1 MIKALSVLDEKQKK
15 DINEL
20 VSKCLLFDGLE
31 KTLYLENDLNI
42 YVNMKCFFLYYVDEY
57 LVSVLTMTQV
67 DEKSVE
73 ITGYTLPMERNKGYF
88 IELLDYAEEE
98 LIGFDIKHVTFV
110 VEPNSK
116 AAPFVIEACY
126 ARYVKSE
133 YLLAFD
139 LENQKENSMEDN
151 QVEDNSA
158 LYIEKLTDNTIK
170 ESIILSSEIFENNM
184 EFSEDLINTAYEDE
198 TLDSYLL
205 YKQGKELIGICNIAY
220 GSGTASIF
228 GFGLKKEER
237 GKGYGRYLLQN
248 IILKMKE
255 KGISKILLEVGSQ
268 NKAAFNLYQS
278 VGFSI
283 KSQYD
288 YYQYDIEFWD

>member
-1 MIKALSVLDEKQKK
+1 MIKAFSVLDEKLKK

-31 KTLYLENDLNI
+31 KTLYLENDINI

-57 LVSVLTMTQV
+57 LVSVLTMTQI

-98 LIGFDIKHVTFV
+98 LIGFDIKHITFV

-126 ARYVKSE
+126 ARYIKSE

-139 LENQKENSMEDN
+139 LVNQKENTLENN
-151 QVEDNSA
+151 QVEDISS
-158 LYIEKLTDNTIK
+158 LYIEKLTDNTK
-170 ESIILSSEIFENNM
+170 NESIMLSCEIFENNM
-184 EFSEDLINTAYEDE
+184 DFSEELINMAYEDE
-198 TLDSYLL
+198 AQESFLL
-205 YKQGKELIGICNIAY
+205 YKQERELIGICNIAY
-220 GSGTASIF
+220 GSATASIF
-228 GFGLKKEER
+228 GFGIRKEER
-237 GKGYGRYLLQN
+237 GKGYGRFLLQK

-255 KGISKILLEVGSQ
+255 KGISKILLEVGSE
-268 NKAAFNLYQS
+268 NEAAFKLYQG
-278 VGFSI
+278 VGFYI